1 MFLYQIVIFA
11 NGSNDDFL
19 FIDFQLIQLLTL

>member
-19 FIDFQLIQLLTL
+19 FIGFQLIQLLTL